1 MLVLN
6 LHKVS
11 APHNF
16 LYIYLANDYYRAF
29 SFYLLSLR
37 FHLDTILISKFHLPN
52 NWSCEIR
59 MVSRRTLMWTMF
71 KFVQSNNGVWQMY
84 SICIPHWYFL
94 TLCMRSILKKYKL
107 ISSFTSS
114 LNTIFGLKWKIS
126 EITRRFML
134 DIFFLYF
141 KANHCFSWWVV
152 VNAVGLLDVESTC
165 WAARQKTGGRAP
177 TKIHIATVYI
187 PMDFLVQ
194 IRIELYYI
202 YSEQDPYNNYTIIH
216 RK

>member
-1 MLVLN
+1 MIITEL
-6 LHKVS
+6 S
-11 APHNF
+11 AF
-16 LYIYLANDYYRAF
+16 VYWAYVF
-29 SFYLLSLR
+29 
-37 FHLDTILISKFHLPN
+37 ILILYLSQNFIYPTIDHVKYGWCKDALRCGQFLIL
-52 NWSCEIR
+52 CKVI
-59 MVSRRTLMWTMF
+59 MVYGR
-71 KFVQSNNGVWQMY
+71 
-84 SICIPHWYFL
+84 CILSADPIDIFL
-94 TLCMRSILKKYKL
+94 HCMRSILKKYKL
-107 ISSFTSS
+107 ILSFTSS

-134 DIFFLYF
+134 DIFLYF

-177 TKIHIATVYI
+177 TKIHIATLHI

-202 YSEQDPYNNYTIIH
+202 YSEQDPYYNCTIIH
-216 RK
+216 RKLIT